1 VTGHFSRLAD
11 EVLQRSPWAQTGR
24 CPRASWAGFAE
35 LLGLASVAPGGGS
48 LFLVCIP
55 FLVQSF
61 IRLNR
66 GRRFIPL
73 LIAVI
78 SLINQG
84 LTPGDAA
91 VIPTALTNRRYAE
104 GIKPGCK
111 NGSCRKLELMRVIKL
126 FNILAITL
134 FLGLSAADCLAQTT
148 PSGDVVMVL
157 PFENT
162 SNRPEYNWVGESFAD
177 SLAELLNK
185 PGLLVV
191 SSDERELAYQRLR
204 LPETVIPSRA
214 TAIKL
219 ARESKAT
226 MVVIGSYSITPVQDE
241 SKPDKGK
248 DDKEKSPT
256 EALVQMTAR
265 VIKVNEG
272 RMLGEVLYG
281 GWATQQFDFGGPLTT
296 LQTIHGRLAYQILY
310 QRDKALPYSQNQLVD
325 EATKVPQRAFEAYVK
340 AVLLSERDSRRI
352 NYLKN
357 ALRYYADALGGA
369 IYPQAAFELGR
380 FYMLDGKWKDAT
392 EYFIKVQK
400 KDPHYVEAAF
410 YAALGYAKVGDFGH
424 ALAAIVP
431 LSSDV
436 PLIGIYNNAG
446 AIAVQASREEK
457 KDGERARL
465 LEQGTSFLT
474 RAAESSPDDPLVHFN
489 YALALFLAGKYAEA
503 ADQLKPVIT
512 ADPRD
517 GQAYFLYAKSLEKT
531 GKTETANA
539 ADDQARRF
547 LQTYAKWQTEWQK
560 SQSVNGVS
568 LRMRDVLNRD
578 DVANL
583 RRETEIRENA
593 GTGKEDLLAKARDLY
608 QAGRDDEAL
617 PELHRV
623 VMLEPTNAEAYL
635 LSGRINQ
642 RRGDQEAAIAA
653 LKTAIFWDPKLID
666 AHILLGRIFLERG
679 DRGEATKFAASAMI
693 IDSNNQEAIALQRQ
707 VTMGKN

>member
-1 VTGHFSRLAD
+1 MRT
-11 EVLQRSPWAQTGR
+11 T
-24 CPRASWAGFAE
+24 
-35 LLGLASVAPGGGS
+35 
-48 LFLVCIP
+48 
-55 FLVQSF
+55 F
-61 IRLNR
+61 IRLFNVAAI
-66 GRRFIPL
+66 GL
-73 LIAVI
+73 L
-78 SLINQG
+78 LL
-84 LTPGDAA
+84 LTGANCFGQ
-91 VIPTALTNRRYAE
+91 TAST
-104 GIKPGCK
+104 
-111 NGSCRKLELMRVIKL
+111 S
-126 FNILAITL
+126 
-134 FLGLSAADCLAQTT
+134 
-148 PSGDVVMVL
+148 DVVMVL

-219 ARESKAT
+219 AREARAT
-226 MVVIGSYSITPVQDE
+226 MVVIGSYSITPVTDE
-241 SKPDKGK
+241 SKPDNTK
-248 DDKEKSPT
+248 DEKEKAST
-256 EALVQMTAR
+256 EALVQVTAR

-272 RMLGEVLYG
+272 RTLGEVLDG
-281 GWATQQFDFGGPLTT
+281 GWATRQFDFGGPLTT
-296 LQTIHGRLAYQILY
+296 LQNIHGRLAYQILY
-310 QRDKALPYSQNQLVD
+310 QREKAFAFSQNQLVQ

-340 AVLLSERDSRRI
+340 GVLLSERDSKRA

-357 ALRYYADALGGA
+357 ALRFYSEANGGA
-369 IYPQAAFELGR
+369 VYTQAAFELGR
-380 FYMLDGKWKDAT
+380 FYMIDGKWKDAT
-392 EYFIKVQK
+392 DYFIKLQK
-400 KDPHYVEAAF
+400 KDPHYAEAAF
-410 YAALGYAKVGDFGH
+410 YAALGYAKMGDLGH

-457 KDGERARL
+457 KEDERGRL
-465 LEQGTSFLT
+465 LAQGTSFLT
-474 RAAESSPDDPLVHFN
+474 KAAESSPDDPLVHFN
-489 YALALFLAGKYAEA
+489 YALALFLSGKYSEA

-517 GQAYFLYAKSLEKT
+517 GQAYFLYAKSLEKI

-539 ADDQARRF
+539 ADDQARRY
-547 LQTYAKWQTEWQK
+547 LQSYAKWQTEWQK
-560 SQSVNGVS
+560 SQTVNGVS
-568 LRMRDVLNRD
+568 PRMRDVLNSD
-578 DVANL
+578 DVSTLIRDRAIAANSPG
-583 RRETEIRENA
+583 A
-593 GTGKEDLLAKARDLY
+593 GTEDLLAKARDLY

-653 LKTAIFWDPKLID
+653 LRTAIFWDPKLID

-679 DRGEATKFAASAMI
+679 DRGEATKYASSAMT

>member
-1 VTGHFSRLAD
+1 MRKPS
-11 EVLQRSPWAQTGR
+11 
-24 CPRASWAGFAE
+24 
-35 LLGLASVAPGGGS
+35 
-48 LFLVCIP
+48 I
-55 FLVQSF
+55 QSF
-61 IRLNR
+61 GPHFL
-66 GRRFIPL
+66 
-73 LIAVI
+73 
-78 SLINQG
+78 SLIL
-84 LTPGDAA
+84 LTAFSA
-91 VIPTALTNRRYAE
+91 MACLT
-104 GIKPGCK
+104 
-111 NGSCRKLELMRVIKL
+111 V
-126 FNILAITL
+126 
-134 FLGLSAADCLAQTT
+134 SAQ
-148 PSGDVVMVL
+148 SGGDVVMVL

-191 SSDERELAYQRLR
+191 SSDERQLAYQRLR

-219 ARESKAT
+219 AREAKAS
-226 MVVIGSYSITPVQDE
+226 MIVIGTYSVVPPSPDE
-241 SKPDKGK
+241 NSADNDKGDK
-248 DDKEKSPT
+248 DKASA
-256 EALVQMTAR
+256 EAYVQLTAR

-272 RMLGEVLYG
+272 RTLGEMFDG
-281 GWATQQFDFGGPLTT
+281 SWATQMFDFGGPLTT
-296 LQTIHGRLAYQILY
+296 LQNIQGHLAYRILY
-310 QRDKALPYSQNQLVD
+310 QRDKALPFSQNQLVQ

-340 AVLLSERDSRRI
+340 GVQLGDRDSKRA

-357 ALRYYADALGGA
+357 ALRYYADANGGA
-369 IYPQAAFELGR
+369 VYPQAAFELGR
-380 FYMLDGKWKDAT
+380 YNMLEGKWKDAT
-392 EYFIKVQK
+392 DYFTQLQK
-400 KDPHYVEAAF
+400 KDPHYAEAAF
-410 YAALGYAKVGDFGH
+410 YAGLGFAKMGDFGH
-424 ALAAIVP
+424 ALAALVP
-431 LSSDV
+431 LSSEV

-446 AIAVQASREEK
+446 AVAVQASREEK
-457 KDGERARL
+457 KTDERARL
-465 LEQGTSFLT
+465 LDQGTSFLA

-489 YALALFLAGKYAEA
+489 YALALFLSGKYAEA

-517 GQAYFLYAKSLEKT
+517 GQAYFLYAKSLEKI

-547 LQTYAKWQTEWQK
+547 LQSYAKWQTEWQK
-560 SQSVNGVS
+560 SQTVNAVS

-578 DVANL
+578 DVSALMRNIAN
-583 RRETEIRENA
+583 EANTSTGS
-593 GTGKEDLLAKARDLY
+593 GTEDLLAKVRNLY
-608 QAGRDDEAL
+608 QEGRDEEAL

-653 LKTAIFWDPKLID
+653 LKTSIFWDSKLID

-679 DRGEATKFAASAMI
+679 DRGEAAKYAASAMT
-693 IDSNNQEAIALQRQ
+693 IDSNNPEAIGLQRQ

>member
-1 VTGHFSRLAD
+1 MRSNKLSNLL
-11 EVLQRSPWAQTGR
+11 VL
-24 CPRASWAGFAE
+24 GF
-35 LLGLASVAPGGGS
+35 LLGIFAGNCFG
-48 LFLVCIP
+48 
-55 FLVQSF
+55 QS
-61 IRLNR
+61 
-66 GRRFIPL
+66 
-73 LIAVI
+73 
-78 SLINQG
+78 
-84 LTPGDAA
+84 TPG
-91 VIPTALTNRRYAE
+91 
-104 GIKPGCK
+104 
-111 NGSCRKLELMRVIKL
+111 
-126 FNILAITL
+126 
-134 FLGLSAADCLAQTT
+134 
-148 PSGDVVMVL
+148 GDVVMVL

-177 SLAELLNK
+177 SLADLLNK

-191 SSDERELAYQRLR
+191 STDERELAYQSLR

-219 ARESKAT
+219 ARQARAT

-241 SKPDKGK
+241 KQDKGK
-248 DDKEKSPT
+248 DDQEKSPT
-256 EALVQMTAR
+256 EALVQVTAR

-272 RMLGEVLYG
+272 RTLGEVLDG
-281 GWATQQFDFGGPLTT
+281 GWATRQFDFGGPLTT
-296 LQTIHGRLAYQILY
+296 LQNIHGRLAYQILY
-310 QRDKALPYSQNQLVD
+310 QREKAFAFSQNQLVQ
-325 EATKVPQRAFEAYVK
+325 EATKVPQRAFEPYVK
-340 AVLLSERDSRRI
+340 GVLLSERDPRRA

-357 ALRYYADALGGA
+357 AFRIYADANGGA
-369 IYPQAAFELGR
+369 VYPQAAFELGR
-380 FYMLDGKWKDAT
+380 FYMLEGKWKDAT
-392 EYFIKVQK
+392 EYFIKLQK

-410 YAALGYAKVGDFGH
+410 YAALGYAKLGDLGH

-431 LSSDV
+431 LSADV
-436 PLIGIYNNAG
+436 PLIGVYNNAG

-457 KDGERARL
+457 KDAERIRL

-474 RAAESSPDDPLVHFN
+474 RAAESSTDDPLVHFN
-489 YALALFLAGKYAEA
+489 YALALFLSGKYAEA

-531 GKTETANA
+531 GKTDTANA
-539 ADDQARRF
+539 ADDQARRY
-547 LQTYAKWQTEWQK
+547 LQSYAKWQTEWQK
-560 SQSVNGVS
+560 SQSVGGAT
-568 LRMRDVLNRD
+568 LRMRDVLDRGD
-578 DVANL
+578 IANL
-583 RRETEIRENA
+583 TTDTGTRDA
-593 GTGKEDLLAKARDLY
+593 GTGEEDLLGKARDLY
-608 QAGRDDEAL
+608 QAGRDEEAL

-679 DRGEATKFAASAMI
+679 DRGEAIKFATSAMN